1 MIDNSGNTTMNFK
14 KFTPKESKKNIIEEK
29 ISKYIDNK
37 EGHFDVVDAAN
48 ELGLSVETVET
59 KTLELMNR
67 GKIKIRR

>member
-1 MIDNSGNTTMNFK
+1 MCIRDR
-14 KFTPKESKKNIIEEK
+14 ENIEQRVPGLVE
-29 ISKYIDNK
+29 
-37 EGHFDVVDAAN
+37 HLHLFVDAAN

>member
-1 MIDNSGNTTMNFK
+1 MNFK

-29 ISKYIDNK
+29 ISQYIDNK